1 MESNNL
7 TYTKLLET
15 NNLIRS
21 AGEETYFLG
30 VTRTVQESK
39 FKFHMNYWQM
49 RHYLMELIFLK
60 QEIHTGI

>member
-30 VTRTVQESK
+30 VTRTVRNPNSSQCRPISC
-39 FKFHMNYWQM
+39 WD
-49 RHYLMELIFLK
+49 I
-60 QEIHTGI
+60 